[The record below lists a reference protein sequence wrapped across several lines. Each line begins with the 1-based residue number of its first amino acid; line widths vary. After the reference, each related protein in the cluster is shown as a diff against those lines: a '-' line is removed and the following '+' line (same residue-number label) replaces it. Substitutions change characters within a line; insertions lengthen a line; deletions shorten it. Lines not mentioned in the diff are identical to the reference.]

1 MDLTHL
7 QWKNRLLFLFAP
19 DGSHPLFEGMRN
31 EILAHQTA
39 VKDRDLVIFE
49 VLERGP
55 SQMDQNQLDHETVE
69 AIHKRFSVPRNR
81 FTLILVGKDGAT
93 KLKRNEQ
100 TDLEEI
106 FALIDSMP
114 MRQDELRQKNQR

>member
-1 MDLTHL
+1 MDLTHF
-7 QWKNRLLFLFAP
+7 QWKNRLLLLFAP
-19 DGSHPLFEGMRN
+19 DSSHPLFDGMRN

-55 SQMDQNQLDHETVE
+55 SHINQNQLDQETVDV
-69 AIHKRFSVPRNR
+69 IHKRFSVPRNR
-81 FTLILVGKDGAT
+81 FTLILVGKDGGI